1 MLAISTSTGIPLK
14 DGLRSAPGQI
24 EMTALVGR
32 PIFGGFV
39 NKLVVRAVAAG
50 ILTCATAFGDGVAAA
65 DDVLVVPG
73 TAPPQGPAK
82 RFYHFQPQ
90 WVPNIAGEYYDNP
103 GVTNNPGGPGVTP
116 KIITYP
122 EANPT
127 SSASSVSVG
136 KSVAT
141 GANNLDAAIRANNG
155 PMTVVGLSQGAEVI
169 TEEQLRLAHDPTA
182 PPPDQITFIKVS
194 DPAIVLRRLFKPGT
208 HLPYFDYTVPPPVES
223 QYNTVN
229 VVAQYDFVGDPPD
242 HWTNLLAVLNSGM
255 GLQHSMVAFSDPASV
270 PLQNITTMTNSKGA
284 TVTTYRVPE
293 QELPLTSTLRQLG
306 VPNSVADRLDPVMR
320 PIVDSAY
327 NRNNPSPF
335 GGMNLSD
342 LENVVNGVQHAHEIW
357 PAISI
362 PIESTN
368 AGISAATTTLTAA
381 NLASNGINVI
391 TNAASGVHAVTNA
404 ASGLHAVANAASGIP
419 NPGKDAK
426 AVATVVTKVLP
437 KGKK

>member
-1 MLAISTSTGIPLK
+1 MNKL
-14 DGLRSAPGQI
+14 
-24 EMTALVGR
+24 LVGAVVA
-32 PIFGGFV
+32 G
-39 NKLVVRAVAAG
+39 LVSSAVV
-50 ILTCATAFGDGVAAA
+50 LGDGVAAA

-73 TAPPQGPAK
+73 TAPPDGPAK
-82 RFYHFQPQ
+82 KFYHFQPQ
-90 WVPNIAGEYYDNP
+90 WVPHIAGQYYDNP
-103 GVTNNPGGPGVTP
+103 GVTNNPGGPGVAP

-127 SSASSVSVG
+127 SSTGSVSVG

-169 TEEQLRLAHDPTA
+169 TEEQLRLQHDPTA

-208 HLPYFDYTVPPPVES
+208 HLPYFNYTVPPPVES

-242 HWTNLLAVLNSGM
+242 HWTNLLAVVNSGM

-270 PLQNITTMTNSKGA
+270 PPQNITTMTNGKGA

-327 NRNNPSPF
+327 NRNNPNPAPWA
-335 GGMNLSD
+335 GMNMND
-342 LENVVNGVQHAHEIW
+342 LENAANAIRYGPESIA
-357 PAISI
+357 PAVSI
-362 PIESTN
+362 PIASAN
-368 AGISAATTTLTAA
+368 AGVSAATASLSVASTAVRLAATAA
-381 NLASNGINVI
+381 NG
-391 TNAASGVHAVTNA
+391 ASGVNAVSDVAKVARLAGTAAVPGVGAVTSIGNVARVAGAATNA
-404 ASGLHAVANAASGIP
+404 VSGVGAVKVPKGGLPKIP
-419 NPGKDAK
+419 
-426 AVATVVTKVLP
+426 LP

>member
-1 MLAISTSTGIPLK
+1 M
-14 DGLRSAPGQI
+14 
-24 EMTALVGR
+24 
-32 PIFGGFV
+32 

-50 ILTCATAFGDGVAAA
+50 ILTWATAFGDGVAAA

-103 GVTNNPGGPGVTP
+103 GATNNPGGPGVTP

-169 TEEQLRLAHDPTA
+169 TEEQLRLEHDPTA

-194 DPAIVLRRLFKPGT
+194 DPAIVLRRLFRPGT

-242 HWTNLLAVLNSGM
+242 HWSNLLAVLNSGM

-270 PLQNITTMTNSKGA
+270 PPQNIAAMTNSRGA

-293 QELPLTSTLRQLG
+293 QELPLTTTLRQLG
-306 VPNSVADRLDPVMR
+306 VPNADSLDPVMR

-335 GGMNLSD
+335 AGMNLND
-342 LENVVNGVQHAHEIW
+342 LENAATTVGQLPHII
-357 PAISI
+357 PAITI

-368 AGISAATTTLTAA
+368 AGITGATTTLTAA
-381 NLASNGINVI
+381 NLASNGVSLV
-391 TNAASGVHAVTNA
+391 TNAASGVNAVTDVARVAGAATNA
-404 ASGLHAVANAASGIP
+404 VSGAGVANVARVAGAATKAVSGANAAKGSKG
-419 NPGKDAK
+419 A
-426 AVATVVTKVLP
+426 LP
-437 KGKK
+437 KVGALLLNGKK

>member
-1 MLAISTSTGIPLK
+1 MNKLLVGAVV
-14 DGLRSAPGQI
+14 A
-24 EMTALVGR
+24 ALVSSA
-32 PIFGGFV
+32 
-39 NKLVVRAVAAG
+39 VV
-50 ILTCATAFGDGVAAA
+50 LGDGVAAA

-82 RFYHFQPQ
+82 KFYHFQPQ
-90 WVPNIAGEYYDNP
+90 WVPHIAGQYYNNP
-103 GVTNNPGGPGVTP
+103 GVTNNPGSPGVTP

-127 SSASSVSVG
+127 SSTGSVSVG

-141 GANNLDAAIRANNG
+141 GANNLDGAIRANNG

-169 TEEQLRLAHDPTA
+169 TEEQLRLQHDPTA

-208 HLPYFDYTVPPPVES
+208 HLPYFNYTVPPPVES

-242 HWTNLLAVLNSGM
+242 HWTNLLAVVNSGM

-270 PLQNITTMTNSKGA
+270 PPQNITTMTNSKGA

-327 NRNNPSPF
+327 NRNNPNPAPWA
-335 GGMNLSD
+335 GMNMND
-342 LENVVNGVQHAHEIW
+342 LEGAANAIRYGPESIA
-357 PAISI
+357 PAVSI
-362 PIESTN
+362 PIASAN
-368 AGISAATTTLTAA
+368 AGVSAATATLTVASTVVRLAGTAA
-381 NLASNGINVI
+381 NG
-391 TNAASGVHAVTNA
+391 ASGVNAVSDVAKVARLAGTAAVPGVGPVTSVANVARVAGAATNA
-404 ASGLHAVANAASGIP
+404 ISGVGAVKVPKGGLPKIP
-419 NPGKDAK
+419 
-426 AVATVVTKVLP
+426 LP
-437 KGKK
+437 KGKR

>member
-1 MLAISTSTGIPLK
+1 MNKL
-14 DGLRSAPGQI
+14 
-24 EMTALVGR
+24 LVGAVVA
-32 PIFGGFV
+32 G
-39 NKLVVRAVAAG
+39 LVSSAVVLSG
-50 ILTCATAFGDGVAAA
+50 GVAAA

-82 RFYHFQPQ
+82 KFYHFQPQ
-90 WVPNIAGEYYDNP
+90 WVPHIAGQYYDNP

-127 SSASSVSVG
+127 SSTGSVSVG

-141 GANNLDAAIRANNG
+141 GANNLDAAIHANNG

-182 PPPDQITFIKVS
+182 PPPDQVTFIKVS

-242 HWTNLLAVLNSGM
+242 HWTNLLAVVNSGM

-270 PLQNITTMTNSKGA
+270 PPQNITTMTNSKGA

-306 VPNSVADRLDPVMR
+306 VPNTVADRLDPVMR

-327 NRNNPSPF
+327 NRNNPKPTPF
-335 GGMNLSD
+335 AGMNLND
-342 LENVVNGVQHAHEIW
+342 LEGAANAIRNGPESIA
-357 PAISI
+357 PAVSI
-362 PIESTN
+362 PIASAN
-368 AGISAATTTLTAA
+368 AGLSAATATLTVASTAVRLAGTAA
-381 NLASNGINVI
+381 
-391 TNAASGVHAVTNA
+391 NAASGVNAVSDVAKVARLAGTAAVPGVGAVT
-404 ASGLHAVANAASGIP
+404 SVANVARVAGAATNAVSGVGAVKVPKGGLPKIP
-419 NPGKDAK
+419 
-426 AVATVVTKVLP
+426 LP

>member
-1 MLAISTSTGIPLK
+1 MNKLLVGAVV
-14 DGLRSAPGQI
+14 A
-24 EMTALVGR
+24 ALVSSA
-32 PIFGGFV
+32 
-39 NKLVVRAVAAG
+39 VV
-50 ILTCATAFGDGVAAA
+50 LGDGVAAA

-82 RFYHFQPQ
+82 KFYHFQPQ
-90 WVPNIAGEYYDNP
+90 WVPHIAGQYYNNP
-103 GVTNNPGGPGVTP
+103 GVTNNPGSPGVTP

-127 SSASSVSVG
+127 SSTGSVSVG

-141 GANNLDAAIRANNG
+141 GANNLDGAIRANNG

-169 TEEQLRLAHDPTA
+169 TEEQLRLQHDPTA

-208 HLPYFDYTVPPPVES
+208 HLPYFNYTVPPPVES

-242 HWTNLLAVLNSGM
+242 HWTNLLAVVNSGM

-270 PLQNITTMTNSKGA
+270 PPQNITTMTNSKGA

-327 NRNNPSPF
+327 NRNNPNPAPWA
-335 GGMNLSD
+335 GMNMND
-342 LENVVNGVQHAHEIW
+342 LEGAANAIRYGPESIA
-357 PAISI
+357 PAVSI
-362 PIESTN
+362 PIASAN
-368 AGISAATTTLTAA
+368 AGVSAATASLSVASTAVRLAATAA
-381 NLASNGINVI
+381 NG
-391 TNAASGVHAVTNA
+391 ASGVNAVSDVAKVARLAGTAAVPGVGPVTSVANVARVAGAATNA
-404 ASGLHAVANAASGIP
+404 VSGLGAVKVPKGGLPKIP
-419 NPGKDAK
+419 
-426 AVATVVTKVLP
+426 LP